1 MRVTNRLVVNT
12 NIVLTAVLASVI
24 IFPPAQAQS
33 VQSDE
38 KPAAPA
44 GNSAKTVVPRRYRAH
59 PVSAS
64 ARQYYALIW
73 GVDTLSVKSA
83 ESGEIIRFT
92 YRVLDPAKAKT
103 LNDKK
108 NEPSLIDPGA
118 GVKLVVPSLE
128 KVGKLRQSS
137 TPEAG
142 KIYWMAFS
150 NKGRLVKPGHRVNIV
165 IGQFRADGLE
175 VQ

>member
-1 MRVTNRLVVNT
+1 MSNKLVVNT
-12 NIVLTAVLASVI
+12 KIVLTAVLASVI
-24 IFPPAQAQS
+24 VFPPAQAQS
-33 VQSDE
+33 VQGNE

-44 GNSAKTVVPRRYRAH
+44 TKSPGAMVPRRYRAH

-83 ESGEIIRFT
+83 ESGEIIRFA
-92 YRVLDPAKAKT
+92 YRVLDPEKAKT

>member
-1 MRVTNRLVVNT
+1 MSNKLVVNT
-12 NIVLTAVLASVI
+12 KIVLTAVLASVI
-24 IFPPAQAQS
+24 VFPPAQAQS
-33 VQSDE
+33 IQRDE

-44 GNSAKTVVPRRYRAH
+44 GTAPATAVPRRYRTH

-64 ARQYYALIW
+64 ARQYYAFIW

-92 YRVLDPAKAKT
+92 YRVLDPEKAKT

-128 KVGKLRQSS
+128 KIGKLRQSS

-142 KIYWMAFS
+142 KVYWMAFS
-150 NKGRLVKPGHRVNIV
+150 NKGRLVKSGHRVNVV
-165 IGQFRADGLE
+165 IGQFRADGLVVE
-175 VQ
+175 

>member
-1 MRVTNRLVVNT
+1 VANT
-12 NIVLTAVLASVI
+12 KIVLTAVLASV
-24 IFPPAQAQS
+24 FVLPPAQAQS
-33 VQSDE
+33 IQGDE
-38 KPAAPA
+38 KPATGTTPA
-44 GNSAKTVVPRRYRAH
+44 IAVPRRYRAH

-83 ESGEIIRFT
+83 ESGEIIRFA
-92 YRVLDPAKAKT
+92 YRVLDPEKAKI

-137 TPEAG
+137 APEAG

>member
-1 MRVTNRLVVNT
+1 VISNKLVANT
-12 NIVLTAVLASVI
+12 KIVLTAVLASV
-24 IFPPAQAQS
+24 FVLLPAQAQS
-33 VQSDE
+33 IQGDE
-38 KPAAPA
+38 KPATATGTTPA
-44 GNSAKTVVPRRYRAH
+44 TAVPRRYRAH

-73 GVDTLSVKSA
+73 GVDMLSVKSA

-92 YRVLDPAKAKT
+92 YRVIDPEKAKT

-118 GVKLVVPSLE
+118 GVKLVVPSME

-137 TPEAG
+137 APEAG
-142 KIYWMAFS
+142 KVYWMALS
-150 NKGRLVKPGHRVNIV
+150 NKGRLVKPGHRVNVV
-165 IGQFRADGLE
+165 IGQFRADGLLVE
-175 VQ
+175 

>member
-1 MRVTNRLVVNT
+1 MISNKLVANT
-12 NIVLTAVLASVI
+12 KIVLTAVLASV
-24 IFPPAQAQS
+24 FVLPPAQAQS
-33 VQSDE
+33 VQGDE
-38 KPAAPA
+38 KPAAPTGTTPA
-44 GNSAKTVVPRRYRAH
+44 TAVPRRYRAH

-83 ESGEIIRFT
+83 ESGEIIRFA
-92 YRVLDPAKAKT
+92 YRVLDPEKAKI

-128 KVGKLRQSS
+128 KVGKLRQSG

>member
-1 MRVTNRLVVNT
+1 MANT
-12 NIVLTAVLASVI
+12 KIVLTAVLASV
-24 IFPPAQAQS
+24 FVLPPAQAQS
-33 VQSDE
+33 IQGDE
-38 KPAAPA
+38 KPATATGTTPA
-44 GNSAKTVVPRRYRAH
+44 TAVPRRYRSH
-59 PVSAS
+59 PVSAG

-92 YRVLDPAKAKT
+92 YRVIDPEKAKT

-118 GVKLVVPSLE
+118 GIKLVVPSME

-137 TPEAG
+137 APEAG
-142 KIYWMAFS
+142 KVYWMAFS
-150 NKGRLVKPGHRVNIV
+150 NKGRLVKPGHRVNVV
-165 IGQFRADGLE
+165 IGQFRADGLLVE
-175 VQ
+175 